1 MSDRLFKHTD
11 AHKLEDPARL
21 TWLPPAEVVQRL
33 ALQPGMKVADIGA
46 GTGYFSIPMGR
57 AVGATGKVFAV
68 DVQPEMLAM
77 LREKLLSA
85 ETPENV
91 SLHQGDASH
100 VPLPDASVDLV
111 FFANVWHE
119 LNDYPAVLQEARRI
133 LAPGGSMAI
142 VDWRSEVPPP
152 PGPPQDHRVSATEVA
167 EALGTNN
174 CQVISSSNIGQFSYL
189 VLAVCPALRARS
201 ECK

>member
-1 MSDRLFKHTD
+1 MNDRLFKHTE
-11 AHKLEDPARL
+11 AYKLEDPARL

-33 ALQPGMKVADIGA
+33 ALQPGVKVADIGA
-46 GTGYFSIPMGR
+46 GTGYFSIPMAR

-77 LREKLLSA
+77 LREKLSGA
-85 ETPENV
+85 GAPANV
-91 SLHQGDASH
+91 SLHQGDATH

-111 FFANVWHE
+111 FFANNWHE
-119 LNDYPAVLQEARRI
+119 LETYPAVLQEARRI
-133 LAPGGSMAI
+133 LAPGGSIAI
-142 VDWRSEVPPP
+142 VDWRAEMPPP

-167 EALGTNN
+167 EALMANN
-174 CQVISSSNIGQFSYL
+174 CQVVSSSNVGQFSYL
-189 VLAVCPALRARS
+189 VLARCPALRARS